1 MSCDE
6 VQSDRNS
13 LDMEAVPYSETV
25 IKFYHTAEESSFWSG
40 YIRIFIFYN
49 SIYRPIFVLYFS
61 GKLIETAQSSNRHV
75 QFEDYLLKNKAYN
88 SLRKLN
94 ILQIVSE

>member
-25 IKFYHTAEESSFWSG
+25 IKFYHTAEESSF
-40 YIRIFIFYN
+40 
-49 SIYRPIFVLYFS
+49 
-61 GKLIETAQSSNRHV
+61 
-75 QFEDYLLKNKAYN
+75 
-88 SLRKLN
+88 
-94 ILQIVSE
+94 